1 MIMNASYVNCD
12 VGVDGGTNRGR
23 VIDGWRARGSVPPR
37 KYGDGMERRNRPS
50 RRAKKWGRGG
60 SFPSPKGEEDPVE
73 CWYYNVKD
81 PASATT
87 TGSLLPHGN
96 RMRLRCQAYSA
107 RVLRNCRNAGQQ
119 SFEHTP
125 RRCPVRKRGAGEEAP
140 LSSPANGGKKG
151 SARSAVEI
159 KHLADRSGRLPE
171 NCHYVNSHTTTE
183 ETECQK
189 TSYN

>member
-23 VIDGWRARGSVPPR
+23 VIDGWRAAYMPLLHYAR
-37 KYGDGMERRNRPS
+37 
-50 RRAKKWGRGG
+50 KWGRGG